1 MCLLLVC
8 GDNRGRREMRSLFMQ
23 FLSLDISA
31 CVVVGDQI
39 LRDRVWQVQQ
49 SRFAAGTFCLAAM
62 LRTFLCRTA
71 WLLAN
76 SVNRSAAVF
85 LGHGPDWHTVEA
97 RHWSWCQAWSVW
109 LQPPSE
115 RAWAPEATGAGGGEE
130 AAFAPGAGEGPAG
143 TATARWGDGR
153 IHTSSPAAACRHTS
167 RGRYTGTY
175 TLHHYSC
182 QRYTP
187 PTSFYRLWLCCS

>member
-1 MCLLLVC
+1 MNHPLNLNFKYSLKNDPWLCGSLNTTNKFTLLRNWISSDYFPSLEKVSNEDMRLLLVC

-49 SRFAAGTFCLAAM
+49 SRFAAGTFCFAPM
-62 LRTFLCRTA
+62 LRTLLCRTA

-85 LGHGPDWHTVEA
+85 LGHGPD
-97 RHWSWCQAWSVW
+97 
-109 LQPPSE
+109 
-115 RAWAPEATGAGGGEE
+115 
-130 AAFAPGAGEGPAG
+130 
-143 TATARWGDGR
+143 
-153 IHTSSPAAACRHTS
+153 
-167 RGRYTGTY
+167 
-175 TLHHYSC
+175 
-182 QRYTP
+182 
-187 PTSFYRLWLCCS
+187 